1 MRVLILAPNVF
12 PGISGNAIT
21 VERWRRALTG
31 KGNIVEVLACQELTT
46 PAFVACLER
55 FDPDIIHVHHAFR
68 AGSVLLHPVVA
79 EKHARFSVVVSPGG
93 TDINQDLE
101 VPERRDAVARVFR
114 MAGAIVTQ
122 SSETAERLLRHIP
135 DLDRRIVNVP
145 KAVCWFGNESYDLRT
160 IAGCNDRNMLFF
172 LPAGIRPVKGNLEC
186 LVAMQKVHEVRP
198 HIRFVAAG
206 PAIDFEYADRFER
219 EVKKLSAFA
228 VWIAGISPAAMRSAY
243 DASDIVLNSSFSE
256 GRSNSLLE
264 AIASGRPVL
273 ASKIPG
279 NLWPVLGDNRDE
291 QTGLLYELSDVDD
304 FVANAVR
311 LIDDENLRVRF
322 GRAAQSRRSRLPDP
336 EDEADGLIAAYQKA
350 LAHKVRF

>member
-31 KGNIVEVLACQELTT
+31 KGIIVEVLNSQALTT
-46 PAFVACLER
+46 SAFVACLER
-55 FDPDIIHVHHAFR
+55 FDPNIIHVHHAFR
-68 AGSVLLHPVVA
+68 AGSVLLHPAVA

-93 TDINQDLE
+93 TDINQDLD
-101 VPERRDAVARVFR
+101 VPERRDAVVRVFR

-135 DLDRRIVNVP
+135 DLDRRIVYVP
-145 KAVCWFGNESYDLRT
+145 KAVCWFGNESYDLRK
-160 IAGCNDRNMLFF
+160 IAGCNGRNMLFF

-186 LVAMQKVHEVRP
+186 LMAMQKVHVIRP

-206 PAIDFEYADRFER
+206 PAIDLEYADRFER
-219 EVKKLSAFA
+219 EVKKLAAFA
-228 VWIAGISPAAMRSAY
+228 VWIAGIPPAAMRSAY
-243 DASDIVLNSSFSE
+243 DASDVVLNSSVSE

-264 AIASGRPVL
+264 AVASGRPIL
-273 ASKIPG
+273 ASNIPG
-279 NLWPVLGDNRDE
+279 NLWPVLGDNGDE
-291 QTGLLYELSDVDD
+291 HTGLLYELSDTDD

-311 LIDDENLRVRF
+311 LIDDESLRIGF
-322 GRAAQSRRSRLPDP
+322 GRATQSRISRLPDP
-336 EDEADGLIAAYQKA
+336 EEEADGLIAAYEQA
-350 LAHKVRF
+350 LARRI

>member
-31 KGNIVEVLACQELTT
+31 KGLIVEVLKGQALTT
-46 PAFVACLER
+46 AAFAACLER
-55 FDPDIIHVHHAFR
+55 FGPNIIHVHHAFR

-79 EKHARFSVVVSPGG
+79 EKHAPFSVVVSPGG
-93 TDINQDLE
+93 TDINLDLE
-101 VPERRDAVARVFR
+101 VPEKRDAVARVFR

-122 SSETAERLLRHIP
+122 SAETAERLLRHMP
-135 DLDRRIVNVP
+135 DLQARIVHVP
-145 KAVCWFGNESYDLRT
+145 KAVCWFGNESCDLRK

-186 LVAMQKVHEVRP
+186 LKAMQKVHAIRP

-228 VWIAGISPAAMRSAY
+228 VWIGGLSPGAMRSAY

-256 GRSNSLLE
+256 GCSNSLLE
-264 AIASGRPVL
+264 AVVSARPVL
-273 ASKIPG
+273 ASNIPG
-279 NLWPVLGDNRDE
+279 NLWPVLGDNGDE
-291 QTGLLYELSDVDD
+291 QTGLLYELSDDDD
-304 FVANAVR
+304 FVANAAR
-311 LIDDENLRVRF
+311 LIDDESLRVRF

-350 LAHKVRF
+350 LACRI

>member
-12 PGISGNAIT
+12 PRISGNAIT

-31 KGNIVEVLACQELTT
+31 KGIIVETLSCQELTT
-46 PAFVACLER
+46 SAFVACLER

-101 VPERRDAVARVFR
+101 VPERRDAVVRVFR

-122 SSETAERLLRHIP
+122 SEETAERLLRHMP
-135 DLDRRIVNVP
+135 DLDHRMVHVP
-145 KAVCWFGNESYDLRT
+145 KAVCWFGDESCDLRT
-160 IAGCNDRNMLFF
+160 IAGCNDRNLLFF

-186 LVAMQKVHEVRP
+186 LMAMQKVHAIRP

-206 PAIDFEYADRFER
+206 PAIDLAYADRFER

-243 DASDIVLNSSFSE
+243 EASDIVLNSSFSE
-256 GRSNSLLE
+256 GSSNSLLE
-264 AIASGRPVL
+264 AVASGRPVL
-273 ASKIPG
+273 ASNIPG
-279 NLWPVLGDNRDE
+279 NLWPVLGDNGDG
-291 QTGLLYELSDVDD
+291 QTGLMYELSDADD

-311 LIDDENLRVRF
+311 LIDDENLRLRF
-322 GRAAQSRRSRLPDP
+322 VRAAQARKSRLPDP
-336 EDEADGLIAAYQKA
+336 EDEADGLIVAYEKA
-350 LAHKVRF
+350 LAGRICS

>member
-1 MRVLILAPNVF
+1 MRVLIIAPNVF

-21 VERWRRALTG
+21 VERWRRFLTG
-31 KGNIVEVLACQELTT
+31 KGIIVEVLNSQALTAS
-46 PAFVACLER
+46 AFVAHLGR
-55 FDPDIIHVHHAFR
+55 FDPNIIHVHHAFR

-79 EKHARFSVVVSPGG
+79 EKPARFSLVVSPGG

-101 VPERRDAVARVFR
+101 VPERRDAVERVFR

-122 SSETAERLLRHIP
+122 SAETAERLLRHMP
-135 DLDRRIVNVP
+135 DLDRRIVHVP
-145 KAVCWFGNESYDLRT
+145 KAVCWFGNESCDLRK
-160 IAGCNDRNMLFF
+160 IAGCNDRNILFF

-186 LVAMQKVHEVRP
+186 LMAMQKVYSIRP

-206 PAIDFEYADRFER
+206 PAIDLEYADHFER

-228 VWIAGISPAAMRSAY
+228 VWISGIPPAAMRSAY

-264 AIASGRPVL
+264 AVASARPVL
-273 ASKIPG
+273 ASNIPG
-279 NLWPVLGDNRDE
+279 NLWPVLGDSGDE
-291 QTGLLYELSDVDD
+291 QTGLLYELSDADD

-311 LIDDENLRVRF
+311 LIDDASLRIRF
-322 GRAAQSRRSRLPDP
+322 GQAAQSRNSRLPDP
-336 EDEADGLIAAYQKA
+336 EEEADGLIAAYQKA
-350 LAHKVRF
+350 LACRK

>member
-1 MRVLILAPNVF
+1 MRVLILTPNVF

-21 VERWRRALTG
+21 VERWRRALVG
-31 KGNIVEVLACQELTT
+31 KGIIAEVLSCQKLIPSE
-46 PAFVACLER
+46 FVACLER

-79 EKHARFSVVVSPGG
+79 EKRAHFSVVVSPGG

-101 VPERRDAVARVFR
+101 VPEKSDAVVRVFR

-122 SSETAERLLRHIP
+122 SSETAERLLRAMP
-135 DLDRRIVNVP
+135 DLDRRMVHVP
-145 KAVCWFGNESYDLRT
+145 KAVCWFGKESYDLRK

-186 LVAMQKVHEVRP
+186 LMAMQKVHAIRP
-198 HIRFVAAG
+198 QIRFVAAG
-206 PAIDFEYADRFER
+206 PAIDLEYADRFER

-228 VWIAGISPAAMRSAY
+228 VWIAGIPPAAMRSAY

-264 AIASGRPVL
+264 AVASGRPVL
-273 ASKIPG
+273 ASNIPG
-279 NLWPVLGDNRDE
+279 NLWPVLGDNGDE
-291 QTGLLYELSDVDD
+291 RSGLLYELSDAGD

-311 LIDDENLRVRF
+311 LIDDASLRVRF
-322 GRAAQSRRSRLPDP
+322 GRAGQSRSSRLSNP
-336 EDEADGLIAAYQKA
+336 EQEADGLIAAYQKA
-350 LAHKVRF
+350 LAFRI

>member
-31 KGNIVEVLACQELTT
+31 KGIFVEALSCQNLN
-46 PAFVACLER
+46 ASALVACLER

-68 AGSVLLHPVVA
+68 AGTVLLHPVVA

-93 TDINQDLE
+93 TDINLDLE
-101 VPERRDAVARVFR
+101 VPERRAAVVRVFR

-122 SSETAERLLRHIP
+122 SSETTERLLRCMP
-135 DLDRRIVNVP
+135 DLDGMIVPVP
-145 KAVCWFGNESYDLRT
+145 KAVYWFGNDSYDLRK
-160 IAGCNDRNMLFF
+160 IAGCNDRNLLFF

-186 LVAMQKVHEVRP
+186 LMAMQKVHAIRP

-206 PAIDFEYADRFER
+206 PSIDLEYADRFER

-228 VWIAGISPAAMRSAY
+228 VWIDGISPAAMRSAY
-243 DASDIVLNSSFSE
+243 EASDIVLNSSFSE

-273 ASKIPG
+273 ASNIPG
-279 NLWPVLGDNRDE
+279 NLWPVLGNSGDE
-291 QTGLLYELSDVDD
+291 QTGLLYELSDADD
-304 FVANAVR
+304 FLANAMR
-311 LIDDENLRVRF
+311 LIDDEHLRVGF

-336 EDEADGLIAAYQKA
+336 EEEADGLIAAYEQA
-350 LAHKVRF
+350 LARRM

>member
-1 MRVLILAPNVF
+1 MRVLILAPNIF

-31 KGNIVEVLACQELTT
+31 KGIIVETLSCQELTT
-46 PAFVACLER
+46 SAFVACLER

-68 AGSVLLHPVVA
+68 AGTVLLHPVVA

-101 VPERRDAVARVFR
+101 VPERRDAVIRVFR

-122 SSETAERLLRHIP
+122 SAETAERLLRHMP
-135 DLDRRIVNVP
+135 DLDGRIVHVP
-145 KAVCWFGNESYDLRT
+145 KAVCWFGDESYDLRK

-186 LVAMQKVHEVRP
+186 LMAMQKVHAIRP

-206 PAIDFEYADRFER
+206 PAIDLEYADRFER

-243 DASDIVLNSSFSE
+243 EASDIVLNSSFSE

-264 AIASGRPVL
+264 AVASGRPVL
-273 ASKIPG
+273 ASNIPG
-279 NLWPVLGDNRDE
+279 NLWPVLGDNGDG
-291 QTGLLYELSDVDD
+291 QTGLLYELSDADD

-336 EDEADGLIAAYQKA
+336 EDEADGLIAAYEKA
-350 LAHKVRF
+350 LARKI

>member
-21 VERWRRALTG
+21 VERWRRSLTG
-31 KGNIVEVLACQELTT
+31 KGIIVEVLNSQALTT
-46 PAFVACLER
+46 SAFVACLER
-55 FDPDIIHVHHAFR
+55 FDPNIIHVHHAFR

-101 VPERRDAVARVFR
+101 VPERRDAVMQVFR

-122 SSETAERLLRHIP
+122 SSETAERLLRYMP
-135 DLDRRIVNVP
+135 GLDSRIVHVP
-145 KAVCWFGNESYDLRT
+145 KAVCWFGNESCDLRK
-160 IAGCNDRNMLFF
+160 IAGCNDRNLLFF

-186 LVAMQKVHEVRP
+186 LMAMHKVYTIRP

-206 PAIDFEYADRFER
+206 PAIDLEYADRFER

-228 VWIAGISPAAMRSAY
+228 VWIAGIPPAAMRSAY

-264 AIASGRPVL
+264 AVASGRPVL
-273 ASKIPG
+273 ASNIPG
-279 NLWPVLGDNRDE
+279 NLWPVLGDNGDE
-291 QTGLLYELSDVDD
+291 PAGLLYELSDTDD

-311 LIDDENLRVRF
+311 LIDDESLRIHF
-322 GRAAQSRRSRLPDP
+322 GRTAQSRRSRLPDP
-336 EDEADGLIAAYQKA
+336 EEEADGLIAAYEKA
-350 LAHKVRF
+350 LARRI

>member
-31 KGNIVEVLACQELTT
+31 KGNIVEALSCHALTMS
-46 PAFVACLER
+46 AFVAFLER

-68 AGSVLLHPVVA
+68 AGSVLLHPVIA

-101 VPERRDAVARVFR
+101 VPERRDAVVRVFR

-122 SSETAERLLRHIP
+122 SPETTERLLQHMP
-135 DLDRRIVNVP
+135 DLDQRIVHVP
-145 KAVCWFGNESYDLRT
+145 KAVCWFGNESCDLRK

-186 LVAMQKVHEVRP
+186 LMDMQKVHAIRP
-198 HIRFVAAG
+198 DIRFVAAG
-206 PAIDFEYADRFER
+206 PAIDLEYADRFER

-264 AIASGRPVL
+264 AIAGERPVL
-273 ASKIPG
+273 ASNIPG
-279 NLWPVLGDNRDE
+279 NLWPVLGDNGDE
-291 QTGLLYELSDVDD
+291 QTGLLYALSNADD

-311 LIDDENLRVRF
+311 LIDDESLRIRF
-322 GRAAQSRRSRLPDP
+322 ARAAQSRRSRLPDP
-336 EDEADGLIAAYQKA
+336 EEEADGLIAAYQKA
-350 LAHKVRF
+350 LAFRI